1 MNRLLK
7 SAVLATAVA
16 ATALTPLGQANAGPA
31 RDADYRPQ
39 IVRQNDNGDVLI
51 AGLLGAAVGAV
62 VVGALARADHP
73 EGENPFRHPRP
84 SIDRELLFGNLFD
97 VPSPDPAVV
106 DYDDGGSGDDEYYA
120 YADGGDDE
128 YAYDDG
134 GDDDFGDGSYEQATY
149 LYEPWTR
156 DWYRYCAR
164 TYDTF
169 DPNTGTY
176 LDRWG
181 TEQFCV
187 ADY

>member
-1 MNRLLK
+1 MNRLFK

-16 ATALTPLGQANAGPA
+16 ATALAPLGQANAGPA
-31 RDADYRPQ
+31 RGATHQPQ
-39 IVRQNDNGDVLI
+39 VERQNNNGDVLI

-62 VVGALARADHP
+62 VVGALARDDHP
-73 EGENPFRHPRP
+73 EGDNPYRHPRP

-97 VPSPDPAVV
+97 DPAPDPAVV
-106 DYDDGGSGDDEYYA
+106 DHDGDGSGDDEYYA

-128 YAYDDG
+128 FAYDDG
-134 GDDDFGDGSYEQATY
+134 NEVYADGGYDQTTY

-176 LDRWG
+176 FDRWG